1 METIKLIPAY
11 WSMILFVIMLIWNAA
26 ITFGE
31 IKNMKN
37 RLNEHDKEKDNI
49 NKHLLELSDKMIC
62 DNDKLEQMV
71 NDVKEWSRQQISE
84 LTKLN
89 STTYVTRAEYSAN
102 QNAIIQRLDR
112 IEDKIDRQ
120 WHSGQK

>member
-11 WSMILFVIMLIWNAA
+11 WSIILFVIMLIWNAA